1 MHWTYIYVFILHI
14 YFYKCLLFLWVLKH
28 FKSYTFGAFI
38 LDWYSLPS
46 PKPGLKMGNLRTL
59 AHAFRKFQTAQI
71 PVSFTVREVQ
81 KVEGEEMVKFVV
93 VFSLLSVL
101 FVTPQF
107 LFNIEPCPS
116 TCLQKLLWGKDC
128 VLLLPKQTIIAALV
142 TCGHAQL
149 GRWTAGTP
157 PNLVFCREQTTFRL
171 VFLSCNK
178 YV

>member
-1 MHWTYIYVFILHI
+1 
-14 YFYKCLLFLWVLKH
+14 
-28 FKSYTFGAFI
+28 
-38 LDWYSLPS
+38 
-46 PKPGLKMGNLRTL
+46 MGNLRTL
-59 AHAFRKFQTAQI
+59 AHAFRNFQTAQI

-81 KVEGEEMVKFVV
+81 KVEGKRWSSLFVV
-93 VFSLLSVL
+93 FFSLLSVL
-101 FVTPQF
+101 FVTSQF

-142 TCGHAQL
+142 TCGHPQL